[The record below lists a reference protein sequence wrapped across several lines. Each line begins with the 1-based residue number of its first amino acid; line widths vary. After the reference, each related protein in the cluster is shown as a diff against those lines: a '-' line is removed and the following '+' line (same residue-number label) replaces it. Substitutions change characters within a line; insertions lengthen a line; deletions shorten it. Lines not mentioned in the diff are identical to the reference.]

1 MIKKKNVTNV
11 NSLSMKQIN
20 IKKNTFIST
29 SSNFNKTVS
38 DKNRKLIDTY
48 MQKYKGFCLSFVK
61 ENDELK
67 RLSDLC
73 RIDNIEYF
81 LEEYL
86 FNSSIFQYKVEQMFL
101 QNDANKNRKEKL
113 IKDEC
118 KKILENIMLD
128 LQVEL
133 QLKKLNAKLENHIEK
148 IKNVEFIKN
157 Y

>member
-1 MIKKKNVTNV
+1 MTNV

>member
-20 IKKNTFIST
+20 IKKNTFISS

-67 RLSDLC
+67 RLSELC

-128 LQVEL
+128 LQVDL